1 MGAVGTC
8 VEVRVGCAGC
18 GLNADNGK
26 TGFDLQE
33 EQNQGFMIENLSLAL
48 SLHFTLGESS

>member
-8 VEVRVGCAGC
+8 VEVRVVLRWC

-33 EQNQGFMIENLSLAL
+33 EIRVHDREFWSL
-48 SLHFTLGESS
+48 LH